1 MRAARQRL
9 AHIDGLRAVAILGV
23 VGYHVGLPGFRGGF
37 VGVDVFF
44 VISGFLITGLIVD
57 RLDAGTFTYRQFY
70 AERVLRIFPPLLL
83 VICVTLLAAA
93 LLKLSP
99 FALAN
104 FGETAAASAAIYSNF
119 RDQSHLSDLGSL
131 RLFRSFPDEVAWTLG
146 NDFSGT
152 EPR

>member
-1 MRAARQRL
+1 MRAARQRF

-57 RLDAGTFTYRQFY
+57 RLDAGTFSKRNQLARPAAIELLKSQ
-70 AERVLRIFPPLLL
+70 AERHRNVKFID
-83 VICVTLLAAA
+83 
-93 LLKLSP
+93 P
-99 FALAN
+99 FAA
-104 FGETAAASAAIYSNF
+104 FCESGVCRPYGAEAILY
-119 RDQSHLSDLGSL
+119 RDQSHLSDPGSV
-131 RLFRSFPDEVAWTLG
+131 RLFRSFPDEVAWMFG
-146 NDFSGT
+146 SSAR